1 MRLPL
6 EQKAAAL
13 SSLTGAVDPTLV
25 RLGEQWGVVWREPE
39 APPGARWRGRLV
51 KAIVIDEA
59 AAAFGVDRATVWW
72 TADCAAA
79 RRGEIGAL
87 LRAGADHA

>member
-1 MRLPL
+1 MRLSP

-13 SSLTGAVDPTLV
+13 SSLVGAVDPALV
-25 RLGEQWGVVWREPE
+25 RIGEHWGVVWREPE
-39 APPGARWRGRLV
+39 ASPGARWRGRLL
-51 KAIVIDEA
+51 KAVVVDEA

-79 RRGEIGAL
+79 RRREIVDTLAAETL
-87 LRAGADHA
+87 P

>member
-13 SSLTGAVDPTLV
+13 SSLTGAGDPTLV

-39 APPGARWRGRLV
+39 APPAARWRGRLI
-51 KAIVIDEA
+51 KAVVLDEA

-72 TADCAAA
+72 TADCSAA
-79 RRGEIGAL
+79 RRREIVDVLTAEVL
-87 LRAGADHA
+87 P